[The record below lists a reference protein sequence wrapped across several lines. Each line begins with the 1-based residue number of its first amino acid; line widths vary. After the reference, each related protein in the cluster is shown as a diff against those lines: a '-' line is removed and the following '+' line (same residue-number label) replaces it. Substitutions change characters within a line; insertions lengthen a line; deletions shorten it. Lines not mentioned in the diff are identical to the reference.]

1 MSYESPAT
9 QVEHELRVELVRPRS
24 RSRLWA
30 GIAVAVLIL
39 AALGIPAIRWRAELV
54 GLQSVG
60 KIPDMRLFELL
71 RLIAP
76 GANQPHISGL
86 LANRNPYAVVR
97 IPRRDA
103 RDIAAGAKLFQ
114 TQCASC
120 HGADANGGPGAP
132 PLLQT
137 EFKHGDSEWA
147 LYRTIR
153 YGVPRTAMMPHPLGW
168 SQLWQIVA
176 YIRSLGVGA
185 DEDVSIS
192 PELQRRLSDL
202 RVPYSEQ
209 AAIAEP
215 ATDWLNFSGSY
226 AATRHSALTQITREN
241 VRQLALRWTVQ
252 LDDTAQKI
260 EASALARE
268 GILLITVPPAK
279 VMALDAANGHLLWIH
294 QHPYE
299 RKGGGEGPIGQN
311 RGVAVLDDRV
321 YVGTWDAKL
330 SALDIANGKLVWETT
345 VDPQYP
351 STYISAAPL
360 VYKDLVV
367 VGMGTAP
374 SESRGFIAAFDAHTG
389 KERWRFNVI
398 PDPGQPGHETW
409 TGDSWRVGGAGPW
422 MTGSY
427 DPRTDT
433 LYWGVGGPKPDFDP
447 GSRKGDN
454 LYSNSVVALRGSTGQ
469 LLWYFQFTPGD
480 THDWDSTQVPMLV
493 DRNGPE
499 GREKRLLWANRN
511 GFFYILNRETGQFL
525 KGVPFVHQNW
535 SQGLDPLGRPIR
547 SDTALDQTQGWQ
559 VYPGAKG
566 GTNWWPPSYDPALNL
581 VFIPVL
587 EQGMVFFPTAQT
599 LPSTSGRSF
608 YTAIRALDASTGKL
622 VWEHKQAP
630 RLIDNDTGGLLSTR
644 GGVVFGSDQS
654 RFFALDA
661 RTGRLLWSVETG
673 GTIMAA
679 PTTYTVHGEQMITVA
694 AGRNLMT
701 FALPSSQGV
710 QED

>member
-226 AATRHSALTQITREN
+226 AATRHSALTKITREN

-260 EASALARE
+260 EASALARD

-321 YVGTWDAKL
+321 
-330 SALDIANGKLVWETT
+330 
-345 VDPQYP
+345 
-351 STYISAAPL
+351 
-360 VYKDLVV
+360 
-367 VGMGTAP
+367 
-374 SESRGFIAAFDAHTG
+374 
-389 KERWRFNVI
+389 
-398 PDPGQPGHETW
+398 
-409 TGDSWRVGGAGPW
+409 
-422 MTGSY
+422 
-427 DPRTDT
+427 
-433 LYWGVGGPKPDFDP
+433 
-447 GSRKGDN
+447 
-454 LYSNSVVALRGSTGQ
+454 
-469 LLWYFQFTPGD
+469 
-480 THDWDSTQVPMLV
+480 
-493 DRNGPE
+493 
-499 GREKRLLWANRN
+499 
-511 GFFYILNRETGQFL
+511 
-525 KGVPFVHQNW
+525 
-535 SQGLDPLGRPIR
+535 
-547 SDTALDQTQGWQ
+547 
-559 VYPGAKG
+559 
-566 GTNWWPPSYDPALNL
+566 
-581 VFIPVL
+581 
-587 EQGMVFFPTAQT
+587 
-599 LPSTSGRSF
+599 
-608 YTAIRALDASTGKL
+608 
-622 VWEHKQAP
+622 
-630 RLIDNDTGGLLSTR
+630 
-644 GGVVFGSDQS
+644 
-654 RFFALDA
+654 
-661 RTGRLLWSVETG
+661 
-673 GTIMAA
+673 
-679 PTTYTVHGEQMITVA
+679 
-694 AGRNLMT
+694 
-701 FALPSSQGV
+701 
-710 QED
+710 